1 MEVVMLI
8 RSYMVC
14 TRLFRI

>member
-8 RSYMVC
+8 SSYMVC